1 MDRVIL
7 AVESSCD
14 ESALALLAPG
24 QGLTHELVSTQ
35 TELHRKHGGVVP
47 DLASREHLTALPLLL
62 RELLP
67 HIAQQSITTIAVT
80 RGPGLLPCLSMG
92 LSFARAL
99 SLSFNAQLV
108 GVNHLRAHVH
118 SSFIALHS
126 ANPAQFIDM
135 RAALLPHLAMV
146 VSGGNT
152 LLVSLEKDL
161 SMRVIARTV
170 DDAAGEAFDKGAR
183 LLGLPYP
190 GGALVEAK
198 AEGGDPRRFSFP
210 RGIPERADLR
220 LSFSGLKTALRY
232 QLEKMDDQAVAAAM
246 SDLCAGYQEAI
257 IAQLESK
264 FKAALET
271 GNYRSAGLSG
281 GVANNRTLRLRLER
295 AAQSHSVHM
304 LIAQP
309 KHCGD
314 NAGMIAFAAMAD
326 AKLPRGEQVIA
337 DPSLVVESV

>member
-1 MDRVIL
+1 MDGVIL

-14 ESALALLAPG
+14 ESALALWVPG

-67 HIAQQSITTIAVT
+67 KISEQAITTIAVT

-99 SLSFNAQLV
+99 SLSFNAQLI

-118 SSFIALHS
+118 STFINLYS
-126 ANPAQFIDM
+126 ESPAQFFDI
-135 RAALLPHLAMV
+135 RATLLPHLAMV

-152 LLVSLEKDL
+152 LLVSLEKNL

-198 AEGGDPRRFSFP
+198 AESGAPLRFAFP

-232 QLEKMDDQAVAAAM
+232 QLEKMNDQAVTSAM
-246 SDLCAGYQEAI
+246 PDLCAGYQEAI

-264 FKAALET
+264 FKAALEA

-295 AAQSHSVHM
+295 TAQSHGVRM

-314 NAGMIAFAAMAD
+314 NAGMIAFAAIAD
-326 AKLPRGEQVIA
+326 AGLPEGARVTA
-337 DPSLVVESV
+337 DPSLIVESV

>member
-1 MDRVIL
+1 
-7 AVESSCD
+7 
-14 ESALALLAPG
+14 
-24 QGLTHELVSTQ
+24 
-35 TELHRKHGGVVP
+35 
-47 DLASREHLTALPLLL
+47 
-62 RELLP
+62 
-67 HIAQQSITTIAVT
+67 
-80 RGPGLLPCLSMG
+80 MG

-99 SLSFNAQLV
+99 SLSFNAQLI

-118 SSFIALHS
+118 STFINLYS
-126 ANPAQFIDM
+126 ESPAQFFDI

-198 AEGGDPRRFSFP
+198 AESGDPLRFAFP

-232 QLEKMDDQAVAAAM
+232 QLEKMNDQAVTSAM
-246 SDLCAGYQEAI
+246 PDLCAGYQEAI

-264 FKAALET
+264 FKAALEA

-281 GVANNRTLRLRLER
+281 GVANNRKLRLRLER
-295 AAQSHSVHM
+295 TAQSHGIRM

-326 AKLPRGEQVIA
+326 AGLPEGARVTA
-337 DPSLVVESV
+337 DPSLIVESV

>member
-1 MDRVIL
+1 MDGVIL

-14 ESALALLAPG
+14 ESALALWVPG

-67 HIAQQSITTIAVT
+67 KISEQAITTIAVT

-99 SLSFNAQLV
+99 SLSFNAQLI

-118 SSFIALHS
+118 STFINLYS
-126 ANPAQFIDM
+126 ESPAQFFDI

-152 LLVSLEKDL
+152 LLLSLEKDL

-198 AEGGDPRRFSFP
+198 AESGDPLRFAFP

-232 QLEKMDDQAVAAAM
+232 QLEKMNDQAVTSAM
-246 SDLCAGYQEAI
+246 PDLCAGYQEAI

-264 FKAALET
+264 FKAALEA

-295 AAQSHSVHM
+295 TAQSHGIRM

-314 NAGMIAFAAMAD
+314 NAGMIAFAAIAD
-326 AKLPRGEQVIA
+326 AGLPEGARVTA
-337 DPSLVVESV
+337 DPSLIVESV